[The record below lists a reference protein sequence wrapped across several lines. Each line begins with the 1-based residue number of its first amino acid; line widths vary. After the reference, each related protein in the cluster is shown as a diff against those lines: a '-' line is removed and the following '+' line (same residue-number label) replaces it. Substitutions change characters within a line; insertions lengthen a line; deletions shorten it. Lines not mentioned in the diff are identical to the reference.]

1 MKTQST
7 NYLKELLTMSTSANP
22 HTISR
27 PRLGRGALSLIVLV
41 LSLGVFLLVLTPGS
55 GLKPAWAQTGTF
67 TFTFAGDFGTGSAFT
82 ANMNKMAQAGA
93 AFDLALGDLSYGGT
107 PSSWCTSVKNIVG
120 ATFPFEI
127 LVGNHDDDGDS
138 AHINNFTPCLPDR
151 LGSTGVYGSEY
162 YFDYNNARVIMVAAG
177 LTVNGVAYN
186 YNSAGTH
193 QTWLINRIQEAKA
206 AGKWVIVGN
215 HLNCISAATKPCEA
229 GQGFTNVIHNEGV
242 DLLIQGHDHTYQRTE
257 QLTCATANSYNAAC
271 VADADDSLVKGAG
284 TVTIVNGLG
293 GQGQYTVNA
302 SDSERNY
309 FVKAMGG
316 NGWWNFRDSTSGGGH
331 EHGIVKVTVSANQ
344 MDVVW
349 VPSEVTV
356 AGFPGDSFS
365 IIGGPTPTPCGSC
378 PTNTPT
384 NTPPPS
390 QNYIQ
395 NSGFETQGTGGAG
408 DAANWTEWTS
418 QVRASDKFNTGS
430 WSLKSTVTTNGATTQ
445 ALSIP
450 ANTAFTFSGYA
461 WKTNTVGNACI
472 DMADIVG
479 EVQRCTTAAGSW
491 VFLTGAWNSGALTTL
506 TVRAY
511 VDGNP
516 TGAIWFDDITLTSAG
531 GPTNTP
537 TNTGVA
543 PTNTPTNTP
552 VAPTNT
558 PTNTTVGPTNTPTN
572 TTVGPTNTPTNTP
585 VPSGNVVQNPGFETA
600 GAGGAADAA
609 NWTEGTLHA
618 RASDKFNTGA
628 WSLKSTFRST
638 GTDTRQTVTVTA
650 SHAYTYSG
658 YIWRTNTVGGAC
670 MDMNDIAGELT
681 LCATAAGSW
690 QFKTGTWNSGTNTS
704 VTLRLITDA
713 SPTGDIWFD
722 DISLQ

>member
-1 MKTQST
+1 MSGLKNLFKEFIRMSAPT
-7 NYLKELLTMSTSANP
+7 NTHA
-22 HTISR
+22 ISR
-27 PRLGRGALSLIVLV
+27 PHHKRVGLSLIVLALSLVVFLVV
-41 LSLGVFLLVLTPGS
+41 LSPAS
-55 GLKPAWAQTGTF
+55 GLRPAWAQTGTF

-93 AFDLALGDLSYGGT
+93 AFDLAVGDLSYGGS

-120 ATFPFEI
+120 STFPFEV

-162 YFDYNNARVIMVAAG
+162 YFDYSNARVIMVAAG
-177 LTVNGVAYN
+177 LTVNGVGYN

-193 QTWLINRIQEAKA
+193 QTWLIDRIREAKA

-215 HLNCISAATKPCEA
+215 HLNCVDTGTKPCEA
-229 GQGFTNVIHNEGV
+229 GQGFTNVIHNEHV
-242 DLLIQGHDHTYQRTE
+242 DLVIQGHDHTYQRTK
-257 QLTCATANSYNAAC
+257 QLTCATSGSYNSAC

-284 TVTIVNGLG
+284 TVTIINGLG
-293 GQGQYTVNA
+293 GQGQYDINA

-331 EHGIVKVTVSANQ
+331 EYGIVKVTVSASQ
-344 MDVVW
+344 MNVVW
-349 VPSEVTV
+349 VPSQVTV
-356 AGFPGDSFS
+356 AGFPGDSFT
-365 IIGGPTPTPCGSC
+365 ITGGPTPTPCGTC

-384 NTPPPS
+384 NTQAPS
-390 QNYIQ
+390 SNVLQNP
-395 NSGFETQGTGGAG
+395 GFETAGTGGAA
-408 DAANWTEWTS
+408 DAANWTEGTNHA
-418 QVRASDKFNTGS
+418 RASDKFNTGA
-430 WSLKSTVTTNGATTQ
+430 WSLKSTFRSTGTNTQ
-445 ALSIP
+445 Q
-450 ANTAFTFSGYA
+450 TASVVASTSYTFSGYI
-461 WKTNTVGNACI
+461 WRTNTVGGACL
-472 DMADIVG
+472 DMSDLVG
-479 EVQRCTTAAGSW
+479 ELQHCVTTAGSW
-491 VFLTGAWNSGALTTL
+491 QFKSGTWNSGTNTSV
-506 TVRAY
+506 TIRAIT
-511 VDGNP
+511 DGSP
-516 TGAIWFDDITLTSAG
+516 TGDIWFDDISLTGPG
-531 GPTNTP
+531 G
-537 TNTGVA
+537 GG

-558 PTNTTVGPTNTPTN
+558 PTNTPI
-572 TTVGPTNTPTNTP
+572 GPTNTPTNTP

-600 GAGGAADAA
+600 GASSADAA
-609 NWTEGTLHA
+609 SWTEGTLHA

-638 GTDTRQTVTVTA
+638 GTDTRQTVTTTTNKT
-650 SHAYTYSG
+650 YTYSG
-658 YIWRTNTVGGAC
+658 YIWRTNSTGGAC

-681 LCATAAGSW
+681 LCTTTSGSW